1 MAEEGTPS
9 ALARARMLVT
19 TLDEMAALMG
29 QLRQQ
34 QLEQEAYAT
43 VTRLA
48 LGALVRAATPE
59 ARAAVVAR
67 LNEPAEALLGSG
79 TAPDSPLGRAVLEEA
94 GRMAAALAAER

>member
-9 ALARARMLVT
+9 VLARARMLVQ
-19 TLDEMAALMG
+19 TLDEMTALMG

-48 LGALVRAATPE
+48 LGALVRAAAPE

-67 LNEPAEALLGSG
+67 LREPPEALLGPGAS
-79 TAPDSPLGRAVLEEA
+79 PDSPLGRAVLEEA
-94 GRMAAALAAER
+94 RRMAAALAAEG